1 MSGQIFISYSRVD
14 TEFVARLM
22 NDLSEQGLDI
32 WMDQSDIGAGQRW
45 DTVIQ
50 SALEACG
57 LFIIVLSP
65 HSVASENV
73 LDELAYV
80 INEKKRIIPILLQ
93 PCEIPYR
100 IARIQFVD
108 FTKNYQTGF
117 HHLISEITQ
126 PSPQRP
132 IAVEKQPGI
141 SPLLWAAGI
150 AAVLLFCAALL
161 SGVYALYALSTPTPE
176 TAADTLTFTSTEP
189 PMPTYTPTFTP
200 TEPPTS
206 TGMSPTPTP
215 TEPPTPT
222 GTPTSTPTKTPPPSS
237 DPDLVASGMQYFPDP
252 AKNAQPIDIQVRV
265 TNNGSVPVGRF
276 VVVWLSNQTRPG
288 CDWVVPKLEPGES
301 KNLKCRFTYDGNPT
315 ASYWTTLIVDSQNQ
329 ITESDESNNR
339 RDTTLKLAP

>member
-1 MSGQIFISYSRVD
+1 MPGQIFISYSRVD

-22 NDLSEQGLDI
+22 NDLSAQGLDI

-45 DTVIQ
+45 DSVIQ
-50 SALEACG
+50 SALEECG

-80 INEKKRIIPILLQ
+80 INEKKRIIPILLK

-117 HHLISEITQ
+117 RHLISEITQ

-132 IAVEKQPGI
+132 VTVEKQAGI

-150 AAVLLFCAALL
+150 VAGLLLCAALL
-161 SGVYALYALSTPTPE
+161 GGAYALYALSTPVPDAVTDTP
-176 TAADTLTFTSTEP
+176 TFAPTETST
-189 PMPTYTPTFTP
+189 PTDTPTFTP
-200 TEPPTS
+200 TE
-206 TGMSPTPTP
+206 
-215 TEPPTPT
+215 
-222 GTPTSTPTKTPPPSS
+222 TPPPYGE
-237 DPDLVASGMQYFPDP
+237 PDLVASGMQYFPDP
-252 AKNAQPIDIQVRV
+252 AKNAQPIDIQVKV
-265 TNNGSVPVGRF
+265 TNNSSVPAGRF
-276 VVVWLSNQTRPG
+276 SVVWLSNQTRPG
-288 CDWVVPKLEPGES
+288 CDWVVPRLEPGES
-301 KNLKCRFTYDGNPT
+301 KNLECRFTYDGNPT

-329 ITESDESNNR
+329 VAESDESNNR
-339 RDTTLKLAP
+339 RDTTLKVAP